1 MSKIKKDILLL
12 TLLFS
17 FLNAKAYQSKRISF
31 ISDISVHDLNIFQKF
46 KNYTITSIFDFKPV
60 KKKKDMI
67 TSVVNDDSKN
77 KIFSED
83 NHNLDLRIL
92 KVRQKFRYL
101 LIVFIVVCS
110 LLTSLLIIII
120 SKLRSN
126 NTQIKNLEIKEKAT
140 LQNHIKQKEE
150 EILATVI
157 AVSAQQEELIQTLKV
172 IENLKDEKH
181 NQNLQEVYNK
191 LKNIIQSS
199 SNLNLIFQKLESQY
213 TYFST
218 TIKNIHPNLTKND
231 IRNCILL
238 RLGFS
243 LKDSAELLNVS
254 VHAIKIARQRIKK
267 KINYNDNISLKE
279 YLDTFQNYQS
289 FPKKI

>member
-1 MSKIKKDILLL
+1 MNKIKKDILLL
-12 TLLFS
+12 ILLFS
-17 FLNAKAYQSKRISF
+17 FLHAKAYQSKRFSF
-31 ISDISVHDLNIFQKF
+31 TSDISVHNLNIFQKF
-46 KNYTITSIFDFKPV
+46 KNYTIMSIFDFKPI

-67 TSVVNDDSKN
+67 TFVVNGENKN
-77 KIFSED
+77 EIFSED

-110 LLTSLLIIII
+110 LLTCLLIIII

-181 NQNLQEVYNK
+181 NQSLQDVYNK
-191 LKNIIQSS
+191 LKSITQSS

>member
-1 MSKIKKDILLL
+1 MLANKE
-12 TLLFS
+12 
-17 FLNAKAYQSKRISF
+17 
-31 ISDISVHDLNIFQKF
+31 IF
-46 KNYTITSIFDFKPV
+46 
-60 KKKKDMI
+60 
-67 TSVVNDDSKN
+67 
-77 KIFSED
+77 FSEE
-83 NHNLDLRIL
+83 NNSLDLRIL
-92 KVRQKFRYL
+92 KVRQKFRLL

-126 NTQIKNLEIKEKAT
+126 KTQIKNLEIKEKVT

-157 AVSAQQEELIQTLKV
+157 AVSAQQEELIETLKV
-172 IENLKDEKH
+172 IENLKDEKY
-181 NQNLQEVYNK
+181 NQSLHEVYNK

-218 TIKNIHPNLTKND
+218 SIKNIHPNLTKND

-289 FPKKI
+289 FPNKI

>member
-1 MSKIKKDILLL
+1 MNKIKKDILLL

-17 FLNAKAYQSKRISF
+17 FLNTKAYQSKRFNF
-31 ISDISVHDLNIFQKF
+31 IYDISRHDLNIFQKCP
-46 KNYTITSIFDFKPV
+46 IMPIFDFKPI
-60 KKKKDMI
+60 KKKKDI
-67 TSVVNDDSKN
+67 VTSIVNDENKN
-77 KIFSED
+77 EVFSED

-181 NQNLQEVYNK
+181 NQSLQDVYNK
-191 LKNIIQSS
+191 LKSITQSS

>member
-110 LLTSLLIIII
+110 LLTSLLIIFI